1 MPDTIRRLKKWE
13 TSGNFARDVMISFLW
28 GSLEWYEQM
37 TVTFVQCQEAAEAD
51 LEHSMRGQ
59 SARLHLAYE
68 DLGKMFFDRMD
79 AHQNS
84 DEAFEVRSEKLDRQ
98 CKSLEGKRK
107 QLERELDEILVL
119 QEQIK
124 TEKAKLRG
132 ETDET

>member
-1 MPDTIRRLKKWE
+1 
-13 TSGNFARDVMISFLW
+13 
-28 GSLEWYEQM
+28 
-37 TVTFVQCQEAAEAD
+37 
-51 LEHSMRGQ
+51 
-59 SARLHLAYE
+59 
-68 DLGKMFFDRMD
+68 MFFDRMD

-107 QLERELDEILVL
+107 QLERELDEILIL

-124 TEKAKLRG
+124 TEKAKLLMG